1 MPVDPQESL
10 NLMEREILNCEKCKD
25 LYMCRKTSVPGMGA
39 GRARVI
45 FLGYIPD
52 INDSEEQGKPFSG
65 KRASDFLNFLLDE
78 IQLNPQE
85 EAYFTYVL
93 KCVPKK
99 CEHKDRSKQKSS
111 KIRLLR
117 RDNSCELTLQPCT
130 GQMTGPSE
138 HELSS
143 CLEYLSKE
151 ISIITPHVIIPFGL
165 RATKIVLNHFLSRKI
180 TSNNMQDYHMKV
192 YKSPSFKVL
201 PMQSLSWG
209 LRHRK
214 AYTKDFQSVGKFIR
228 FA

>member
-1 MPVDPQESL
+1 
-10 NLMEREILNCEKCKD
+10 MEREVLNCQKCKD

-39 GRARVI
+39 GQAKVI

-65 KRASDFLNFLLDE
+65 KRISDFLNFLMDE
-78 IQLNPQE
+78 IQLDSQE
-85 EAYFTYVL
+85 EVYFTYVL

-99 CEHKDRSKQKSS
+99 CEHKDRSKEKSS
-111 KIRLLR
+111 IIRLLR
-117 RDNSCELTLQPCT
+117 RDNSCELTMQPCT
-130 GQMTGPSE
+130 GQMTSPSE
-138 HELSS
+138 NELSS
-143 CLEYLSKE
+143 CFEYLSKE

-165 RATKIVLNHFLSRKI
+165 KATKFVLSNFLSRKT
-180 TSNNMQDYHMKV
+180 TSNKMQDYHMKV

-209 LRHRK
+209 LRQRK
-214 AYTKDFQSVGKFIR
+214 AYIKDFRNLGKFIR

>member
-10 NLMEREILNCEKCKD
+10 NILEMEILNCEKCKD

-52 INDSEEQGKPFSG
+52 IDDSEEQGKPFSE
-65 KRASDFLNFLLDE
+65 KRTSNFLDFLLDE
-78 IQLNPQE
+78 INLNPQQ
-85 EAYFTYVL
+85 EAYFTYIL

-99 CEHKDRSKQKSS
+99 CEHKDRSKPKSS

-117 RDNSCELTLQPCT
+117 RDNSCELTLQPCS
-130 GQMTGPSE
+130 GQRTSPTE
-138 HELSS
+138 NELSS

-151 ISIITPHVIIPFGL
+151 ISIITPHVIIPLGL
-165 RATKIVLNHFLSRKI
+165 SATKIILSSFLSRKI

-201 PMQSLSWG
+201 PMQPLSWG
-209 LRHRK
+209 LRHRRT
-214 AYTKDFQSVGKFIR
+214 YINDFRNAGKFIKL
-228 FA
+228 A